1 MKNGEFHYTEQK
13 TDISKYSCCLCFNRI
28 SFLHLGIKSKFV
40 KKVFLYLLLLLPSF
54 YRAQSQELLPFV
66 ENFTKS
72 NYFGDNQVWNIA
84 QGNDNAFYF
93 ANNHYFLRYNG
104 VRWEKYALPNK
115 TILRSVFSDGD
126 KIYTG
131 SYNEFGYWKRIS
143 GKMVYTSLS
152 KNKKLFT
159 GISINEEIWKIFK
172 HEGKI
177 YFQSFNELFIYSPGK
192 ISKIRIPF
200 QISYCFVVNNKI
212 YAASVNG
219 GVYLFENRKFTNV
232 SKWQGLEKTII
243 HSIAANKDRTYIFTQ
258 KNGVFVE
265 ENNKLVPWGNELNSV
280 LKKEIII
287 TAKFIDNDRLAI
299 GTAFKGVY
307 LIDLKSNTYQNI
319 NRNNAL
325 TNNSVLCIAFDKE
338 GDLWLGLDNGISHVE
353 INSPYT
359 IFSDNTG
366 VLGSVYALASIRD
379 GYLLGSNHGVFKYS
393 SKKLEFLPNSQGQV
407 WDIHKIGTKYIIGH
421 NDGTFVYENDALKK
435 VNSISG
441 GWKFQ
446 ESDYDNKYFQA
457 NYSGIILYN
466 SPIDFSKYTIIDKL
480 TKPIKNIAQNKPKE
494 LWAVDNYRSLY
505 RITFNNAYEV
515 EKVENITHQNK
526 IWKDYGVKIFNFK
539 NEVLFFIDN
548 VWYNFNPISN
558 KLEKNA
564 VFNNNFVNI
573 SEIIPINNSN
583 FIVLKDKLLYIIHQT
598 DELYSWELIPEKY
611 YAGKIINQDTKVFR
625 DGNQLLMNLDDGFFS
640 FQLVNS
646 KIKNQKIT
654 TEAFY
659 QGKMIDDDT
668 SIKYNQSVEIDVISE
683 YYGYNRLGLFYKLND
698 DKGYA
703 PVKSGNIVLNNLLS
717 GNQSLYI
724 YYNNGRNYIQIALY
738 KFKVDKP
745 WYFSILMIL
754 AYVLIIFGSFYL
766 YYKWNKI
773 RYLEKLKLKEEE
785 LKHQKQI
792 LQLEMTAENKLKI
805 QEYEKHI
812 LEMQVQSKASEVA
825 GKSLSIAK
833 QSEMIESIQNILD
846 NESDF
851 NKLKSRIK
859 NSIKINAINK
869 NEWQSFEKNLIQSH
883 EDFVHRLTQKYPRL
897 TSKDIKLCIYLKM
910 NLSSKEI
917 APLMN
922 ISFRGVELH
931 RYRLRKK
938 LDLSQEESLSKF
950 MINV

>member
-1 MKNGEFHYTEQK
+1 MKKIFFY
-13 TDISKYSCCLCFNRI
+13 F
-28 SFLHLGIKSKFV
+28 
-40 KKVFLYLLLLLPSF
+40 LLLTSI
-54 YRAQSQELLPFV
+54 YKVQSQELLPFV

-72 NYFGDNQVWNIA
+72 NYSGDNQVWSITL
-84 QGNDNAFYF
+84 GSDNAFYF

-104 VRWEKYALPNK
+104 VKWERYTLPNK
-115 TILRSVFSDGD
+115 TILRSVLADGD

-131 SYNEFGYWKRIS
+131 SYNEFGFWDRVK
-143 GKMVYTSLS
+143 GKMVYTSLT
-152 KNKKLFT
+152 KNKNLFS
-159 GISINEEIWKIFK
+159 GASINEEIWKILK
-172 HEGKI
+172 YRDKI
-177 YFQSFNELFIYSPGK
+177 IFQSFNELFIYSKGK
-192 ISKIRIPF
+192 IQKKRIPF
-200 QISYCFVVNNKI
+200 QISYCFVVNDKI
-212 YAASVNG
+212 YAASVSN
-219 GVYLFENRKFTNV
+219 GVYLFENNTFKKV
-232 SKWQGLEKTII
+232 IKWQGLENNIV
-243 HSIAANKDRTYIFTQ
+243 HCIANNNDKNYIFTQ
-258 KNGVFVE
+258 KKGVFVE
-265 ENNKLVPWGNELNSV
+265 ENGQLNEWNNELNPI

-287 TAKFIDNDRLAI
+287 TAKFIDENRLAI

-307 LIDLKSNTYQNI
+307 IIDLKSNTHINI
-319 NRNNAL
+319 NRNNSL
-325 TNNSVLCIAFDKE
+325 TNNSVLCIGFDKE
-338 GDLWLGLDNGISHVE
+338 NDLWLGLDNGISHIE

-366 VLGSVYALASIRD
+366 VLGSVYALSSIKN
-379 GYLLGSNHGVFKYS
+379 GYLLGSNHGVFKYQD
-393 SKKLEFLPNSQGQV
+393 KKLHFLPSSQGQV

-421 NDGTFVYENDALKK
+421 NDGTFVYENDELKK

-446 ESDYDNKYFQA
+446 ESDYDNKFFQA
-457 NYSGIILYN
+457 NYSGIIIYN
-466 SPIDFSKYTIIDKL
+466 SPINFSKYQIIDKL

-505 RITFNNAYEV
+505 RITFNNAFEV
-515 EKVENITHQNK
+515 EKVENITNQNK
-526 IWKDYGVKIFNFK
+526 IWNDYGVKIFNFK
-539 NEVLFFIDN
+539 NEILFFINN
-548 VWYNFNPISN
+548 VWYNFNSISN
-558 KLEKNA
+558 KLEKNI
-564 VFNNNFVNI
+564 VFNNNFANI

-583 FIVLKDKLLYIIHQT
+583 FIVLKNKLLYIIHQT
-598 DELYSWELIPEKY
+598 DDSYSWELIPEKY

-625 DGNQLLMNLDDGFFS
+625 NGNQLLMNLDDGFFS

-646 KIKNQKIT
+646 KIKNQKVT

-659 QGKMIDDDT
+659 QGKLLDDDT
-668 SIKYNQSVEIDVISE
+668 SIPYNQSVEVDVISE
-683 YYGYNRLGLFYKLND
+683 YYGYNRLGLFYNLND
-698 DKGYA
+698 AKNFL
-703 PVKSGNIVLNNLLS
+703 PVNSGNVVLNNLSS
-717 GNQSLYI
+717 GSQSLKL
-724 YYNNGRNYIQIALY
+724 YYNNGRKYIPIALY
-738 KFKVDKP
+738 QFKVDKP
-745 WYFSILMIL
+745 WYFSFLMIMIYIL
-754 AYVLIIFGSFYL
+754 LISGSFYL

-792 LQLEMTAENKLKI
+792 LQLELTAENKLKL

-846 NESDF
+846 NENDVNQLIS
-851 NKLKSRIK
+851 KIK
-859 NSIKINAINK
+859 KSIKINALNK

-883 EDFVHRLTQKYPRL
+883 EDFVHKLTRQYPQL
-897 TSKDIKLCIYLKM
+897 TPRDMKLCIYLKM

-938 LDLSQEESLSKF
+938 LELNQAISLSKF
-950 MINV
+950 MINL

>member
-1 MKNGEFHYTEQK
+1 VKKIFFYFLLLIS
-13 TDISKYSCCLCFNRI
+13 ISKL
-28 SFLHLGIKSKFV
+28 
-40 KKVFLYLLLLLPSF
+40 
-54 YRAQSQELLPFV
+54 QSQELLPFV

-72 NYFGDNQVWNIA
+72 DYSGDNQVWSIA

-104 VRWEKYALPNK
+104 VKWEKYTLPNK
-115 TILRSVFSDGD
+115 TILRSVFADGD
-126 KIYTG
+126 KVYTG

-152 KNKKLFT
+152 RNKKLFS
-159 GISINEEIWKIFK
+159 GASINEEVWKIFRY
-172 HEGKI
+172 HGKI
-177 YFQSFNELFIYSPGK
+177 YFQSFNELFVYSNGK
-192 ISKIRIPF
+192 IEKKRIPF
-200 QISYCFVVNNKI
+200 QISYCFVVNDNI
-212 YAASVNG
+212 YAASVNN
-219 GVYLFENRKFTNV
+219 GVYLLKNNTFTKV
-232 SKWQGLEKTII
+232 TKWKGLEDKII
-243 HSIAANKDRTYIFTQ
+243 HCIANNKDRTFIFTQ

-265 ENNKLVPWGNELNSV
+265 ENGKLNEWGNGLNPI
-280 LKKEIII
+280 LKKEVII
-287 TAKFIDNDRLAI
+287 TARFIDDNRLAI
-299 GTAFKGVY
+299 GTAFKGIY
-307 LIDLKSNTYQNI
+307 IIDLKSRTHINI
-319 NRNNAL
+319 NRYNSL
-325 TNNSVLCIAFDKE
+325 TNNSVLCIGFDKE
-338 GDLWLGLDNGISHVE
+338 NDLWLGLDNGISHVE

-366 VLGSVYALASIRD
+366 VLGSVYALSSIKN
-379 GYLLGSNHGVFKYS
+379 GYLLGSNHGVFKYQD
-393 SKKLEFLPNSQGQV
+393 KRLQFLPNSQGQV

-421 NDGTFVYENDALKK
+421 NDGTFVFENDVLKK

-466 SPIDFSKYTIIDKL
+466 SPIDFSQYQIIDKL
-480 TKPIKNIAQNKPKE
+480 TKPIKNIAQNKPRE
-494 LWAVDNYRSLY
+494 LWAVDNYRSLF

-526 IWKDYGVKIFNFK
+526 IWNDYGVKMFNFK
-539 NEVLFFIDN
+539 NELLFFIDN
-548 VWYNFNPISN
+548 TWYSFNSISN

-564 VFNNNFVNI
+564 IFNSNFANI

-598 DELYSWELIPEKY
+598 DASFSWELIPEKY

-646 KIKNQKIT
+646 KIKNQKIKI
-654 TEAFY
+654 EAFY
-659 QGKMIDDDT
+659 QGKMIDDNT
-668 SIKYNQSVEIDVISE
+668 SIKYNQSVEVNIISE
-683 YYGYNRLGLFYKLND
+683 YYGYNRLGLFYTLND
-698 DKGYA
+698 E
-703 PVKSGNIVLNNLLS
+703 KSFLPINSGSIVLNNLSS
-717 GNQSLYI
+717 GNQNLKI
-724 YYNNGRNYIQIALY
+724 YFNNGKKYIQIASY
-738 KFKVDKP
+738 QFKVDRP
-745 WYFSILMIL
+745 WYFSLVMIL
-754 AYVLIIFGSFYL
+754 IYILLISGSFYL

-792 LQLEMTAENKLKI
+792 LELELTAQNKLKL

-846 NESDF
+846 NENDL
-851 NKLKSRIK
+851 NQLKSKIK
-859 NSIKINAINK
+859 KSIKINALNK

-883 EDFVHRLTQKYPRL
+883 EDFVHKLTQQYPHL
-897 TSKDIKLCIYLKM
+897 TPKDIKLSIYLKM

-938 LDLSQEESLSKF
+938 LELHQDVSLSKF
-950 MINV
+950 MINL

>member
-1 MKNGEFHYTEQK
+1 
-13 TDISKYSCCLCFNRI
+13 
-28 SFLHLGIKSKFV
+28 
-40 KKVFLYLLLLLPSF
+40 VFSV
-54 YRAQSQELLPFV
+54 QSQELLPFV

-72 NYFGDNQVWNIA
+72 NYSGDNQVWSIA
-84 QGNDNAFYF
+84 QGEDNAFYF

-104 VRWEKYALPNK
+104 VKWERYTLPNK
-115 TILRSVFSDGD
+115 TILRSVFADGD

-143 GKMVYTSLS
+143 GKMAYTSLS
-152 KNKKLFT
+152 KNKRLFT

-172 HEGKI
+172 YHGKI
-177 YFQSFNELFIYSPGK
+177 YFQSFNELFIYSDGK
-192 ISKIRIPF
+192 IVKTRIPF
-200 QISYCFVVNNKI
+200 QISYCFVVNDKI
-212 YAASVNG
+212 YAASVNN
-219 GVYLFENRKFTNV
+219 GVYLFENKLFKKVT
-232 SKWQGLEKTII
+232 KWQGLEGNII
-243 HSIAANKDRTYIFTQ
+243 HCITNNKGQNYIFTQ
-258 KNGVFVE
+258 KRGVFVE
-265 ENNKLVPWGNELNSV
+265 ENGRLNEWKNELNPI

-287 TAKFIDNDRLAI
+287 TAKFIDEDRLAI
-299 GTAFKGVY
+299 GTAFKGIY
-307 LIDLKSNTYQNI
+307 IIDLKLGKHINI
-319 NRNNAL
+319 NRNNSL
-325 TNNSVLCIAFDKE
+325 TNNSVLCIGFDKE
-338 GDLWLGLDNGISHVE
+338 NDLWLGLDNGISHVE

-366 VLGSVYALASIRD
+366 VLGSVYTLSSIKN
-379 GYLLGSNHGVFKYS
+379 GYLLGSNHGVFKYQD
-393 SKKLEFLPNSQGQV
+393 KKLEFLSNSQGQV

-421 NDGTFVYENDALKK
+421 NDGTFVYENDQLKK

-457 NYSGIILYN
+457 NYSGIIIYN
-466 SPIDFSKYTIIDKL
+466 SPIDFSQYQIIDKL

-505 RITFNNAYEV
+505 RITFNDAFEV
-515 EKVENITHQNK
+515 EKVENITSQNK
-526 IWKDYGVKIFNFK
+526 IWNDYGVKIFNFK
-539 NEVLFFIDN
+539 NEILFFINN
-548 VWYNFNPISN
+548 VWYNFNSISN
-558 KLEKNA
+558 KLEKNT
-564 VFNNNFVNI
+564 VFNTNFANI

-598 DELYSWELIPEKY
+598 DDSYIWELIPEKY

-625 DGNQLLMNLDDGFFS
+625 NGNQLLMNLDDGFFS
-640 FQLVNS
+640 FQLLNS

-654 TEAFY
+654 TEGFY
-659 QGKMIDDDT
+659 KGKLLNEDT
-668 SIKYNQSVEIDVISE
+668 SVPYNQSVEVDVISE

-698 DKGYA
+698 A
-703 PVKSGNIVLNNLLS
+703 STFLPINSGNVVLNNLSS
-717 GNQSLYI
+717 GSQNLRI
-724 YYNNGRNYIQIALY
+724 YYNNGRTYIPIVLY
-738 KFKVDKP
+738 QFNVDKP
-745 WYFSILMIL
+745 WYFSFVMIL
-754 AYVLIIFGSFYL
+754 VYILLISGSFYL

-792 LQLEMTAENKLKI
+792 LQLELTAENKLKL

-833 QSEMIESIQNILD
+833 QSEMIESIQSILD
-846 NESDF
+846 NENDL
-851 NKLKSRIK
+851 NQLKSKIK
-859 NSIKINAINK
+859 KSIKINALNK

-883 EDFVHRLTQKYPRL
+883 EDFVHKLTQQYPHL
-897 TSKDIKLCIYLKM
+897 TPKDIKLSIYLKM

-938 LDLSQEESLSKF
+938 LELHPDVSLSKF
-950 MINV
+950 MINL